1 MKKGF
6 VKLYRDYGDRIWSSD
21 PNTISVL
28 VHCLWMANYREQSF
42 NGRVIPV
49 GSFVTSLD
57 AMERHTG
64 VTKRGIRTALKR
76 LKDDTIIDIETTQRY
91 TIISVLNYSAIN
103 DDENEE
109 RHKGDTISDTKTTQ
123 KRHKNDTTSDTKV
136 TLIKEQEYI
145 EQDKDNIIPPISP
158 QRGEQ
163 CNLFSEN
170 EYSGESKK
178 KTRKRFSP
186 PTIQE
191 VEEYCKE
198 RNNGISAES
207 FVAFYESKGWKV
219 GNSPMKDW
227 KAAIITWEKRNS
239 NNTNY
244 GTRQITTAD
253 ERRTII
259 RSTEKPGADF

>member
-6 VKLYRDYGDRIWSSD
+6 VKLYRDYDDRKWSSD
-21 PNTISVL
+21 PVTLSTFI
-28 VHCLWMANYREQSF
+28 HCLWMARYEEGLY
-42 NGRVIPV
+42 NGKVIPR
-49 GSFVTSLD
+49 GSFMISISKL
-57 AMERHTG
+57 AEKIGASQKAIRGAIERLTKDKVL
-64 VTKRGIRTALKR
+64 VTKGANDGTMITICNYDDYCTLAESDGRTMGEQWANDGVNDGR
-76 LKDDTIIDIETTQRY
+76 TMGQTIGQQY
-91 TIISVLNYSAIN
+91 
-103 DDENEE
+103 
-109 RHKGDTISDTKTTQ
+109 
-123 KRHKNDTTSDTKV
+123 KNN
-136 TLIKEQEYI
+136 IKEKE
-145 EQDKDNIIPPISP
+145 EEKDIIIPPISP

-163 CNLFSEN
+163 CNLFSEPEN
-170 EYSGESKK
+170 EYSGESEK